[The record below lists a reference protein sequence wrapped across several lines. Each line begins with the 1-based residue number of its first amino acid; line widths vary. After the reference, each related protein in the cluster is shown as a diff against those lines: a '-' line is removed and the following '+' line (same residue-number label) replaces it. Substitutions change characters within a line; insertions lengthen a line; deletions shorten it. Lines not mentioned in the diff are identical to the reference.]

1 PAHIIEKQLYHL
13 ADKIERAEVDDAEMD
28 KYTPGVIKKL
38 GWLSSEDLIKRV
50 LSLEFKRLLDYYKD
64 APSIDVIDE
73 KPAKEKRKA
82 ENGKALTDKD
92 KDRRTADKGM
102 ERIYVNVGKRDGFYA
117 GNLIDMLNHT
127 IAGQRVDVGRIDLLP
142 AYTLFDVKKRDAK
155 KVVGALKNAD
165 FMGKRLYSEVAE
177 PDKDYARTSNRRSR
191 DNSDDEPFG
200 VFKRKKGKKSGRK

>member
-1 PAHIIEKQLYHL
+1 
-13 ADKIERAEVDDAEMD
+13 M
-28 KYTPGVIKKL
+28 
-38 GWLSSEDLIKRV
+38 
-50 LSLEFKRLLDYYKD
+50 
-64 APSIDVIDE
+64 
-73 KPAKEKRKA
+73 
-82 ENGKALTDKD
+82 TDKD

-102 ERIYVNVGKRDGFYA
+102 ERVYVNVGKRDGFYA

-155 KVVGALKNAD
+155 KVVSALKGTD

-191 DNSDDEPFG
+191 EATDTNEDPFG
-200 VFKRKKGKKSGRK
+200 QFKRKKGKNQVDVRGYSNAPVMN